1 MAIARSTA
9 IMLVASCVV
18 WTSTLT
24 QAQNE
29 AIVGTWLTDAA
40 DSKIEIA
47 KNADAYAGK
56 VVWLKQPERNGKPAI
71 DAKNEDPAQRS
82 RPIMGLPILSGISA
96 AGNGLWRG
104 TLYSPQK
111 GRSYPVELSVAKDGR
126 LDLKVKSGMLSK
138 HVLWTRVQ

>member
-1 MAIARSTA
+1 MGIARSTA
-9 IMLVASCVV
+9 TMLLASSVI
-18 WTSTLT
+18 WSSTFAR
-24 QAQNE
+24 AQDE
-29 AIVGTWLTDAA
+29 AILGTWLTEAS

-47 KNADAYAGK
+47 KSADSYTGK

-71 DAKNEDPAQRS
+71 DAKNEDAAQRS

>member
-1 MAIARSTA
+1 MTIARSIA
-9 IMLVASCVV
+9 LMLLASCVA
-18 WTSTLT
+18 WTSTPA
-24 QAQNE
+24 QAQDD
-29 AIVGTWLTDAA
+29 AIAGTWLTDAA

-47 KNADAYAGK
+47 KNADSYTGK
-56 VVWLKQPERNGKPAI
+56 VVWLRQPQRNGKPAI

-82 RPIMGLPILSGISA
+82 RPIMGLLVLSGISA
-96 AGNGLWRG
+96 AGDGLWRG

-138 HVLWTRVQ
+138 HVLWTRTQ